1 MDNHIILLILTLLI
15 LTFGLFSKL
24 SERSF
29 ISGPMVF
36 LSVGILISPMGFNLI
51 TVNLDTEIVK
61 TLAELTLILIL
72 FVDASYLKYCR
83 LSKILAGIPAR
94 LLLIGLPL
102 TMLVGAFS
110 AQYFFPTYNLWV
122 LALLALILSPTDAAL
137 GQAVVQ
143 SKMVPKRI
151 QESISIESGLN
162 DGIVLPPILLCISVL
177 GSGITSLNNE
187 SYWLTFMATQ
197 LFIAPLVGGLVGY
210 AGGKLVDHATLK
222 NWMSHTFHHLVSFA
236 LAILA
241 YCAAE
246 LIHGNGFIAAFFAGL
261 RLSTK
266 IPLVRTQIQEFSE
279 AQGKLFSLIIFFLFG
294 LVCVPNF
301 YIYWDLNLLMYAL
314 LSLTLIRMIPVFIAL
329 IGVKIDFYSKIFI
342 AWFGPRGIASI
353 LYLFIVIVEL
363 EVTGYEQL
371 MAVIVLT
378 VLFSV
383 FAHGIT
389 AVMMSKQFKA
399 ISEDANSESTKN
411 CQ

>member
-1 MDNHIILLILTLLI
+1 
-15 LTFGLFSKL
+15 
-24 SERSF
+24 
-29 ISGPMVF
+29 
-36 LSVGILISPMGFNLI
+36 
-51 TVNLDTEIVK
+51 
-61 TLAELTLILIL
+61 
-72 FVDASYLKYCR
+72 
-83 LSKILAGIPAR
+83 
-94 LLLIGLPL
+94 
-102 TMLVGAFS
+102 
-110 AQYFFPTYNLWV
+110 
-122 LALLALILSPTDAAL
+122 
-137 GQAVVQ
+137 
-143 SKMVPKRI
+143 
-151 QESISIESGLN
+151 
-162 DGIVLPPILLCISVL
+162 
-177 GSGITSLNNE
+177 
-187 SYWLTFMATQ
+187 
-197 LFIAPLVGGLVGY
+197 
-210 AGGKLVDHATLK
+210 
-222 NWMSHTFHHLVSFA
+222 MSHTFHHLVSFA

-261 RLSTK
+261 MLSTK